1 MTTNDAWCRAMA
13 RLSLVCALLAG
24 CGGDDGSSAGDTTGS
39 GSGATETGASTGS
52 MVTTPEPDGST
63 SATPTS
69 TTGDGDET
77 ASSTGAATDDGGS
90 ESGSGSD
97 GTSTGEAGLEIVG
110 EWIEVFPGGAGMQ
123 THTITEETWTM
134 SSDFGDSL
142 HHVESWDA
150 EAGVLVAQSDE
161 SNAFN
166 PELWGRF
173 EWQWV
178 DDALYYCQSV
188 YDAATA
194 DDAWSAPGAEP
205 GDLDTGCGGFSWSP
219 LDPA

>member
-24 CGGDDGSSAGDTTGS
+24 CGGDDGS
-39 GSGATETGASTGS
+39 
-52 MVTTPEPDGST
+52 T

-77 ASSTGAATDDGGS
+77 ASSTNAATDGDETASSTNAATDDGGS
-90 ESGSGSD
+90 ESGSGS
-97 GTSTGEAGLEIVG
+97 GGSSTGEAGLDLVG

-142 HHVESWDA
+142 HHIESWDA

-178 DDALYYCQSV
+178 DGTLYYCQSL

-205 GDLDTGCGGFSWSP
+205 GDLDTGCGGFPWSP